1 MYYNEEI
8 AKSLIE
14 SKKVKK
20 GMSEDELI
28 GIIHDYIKE
37 DLKDEKKVRYLMGY
51 DPDFLSDTITSI
63 NPSLIPLIKAFLSS
77 SFLKGGDT
85 FIKVLKSPI
94 SFSLSERLLIETPAE
109 NFIPSFLYF
118 LITPTDFAE
127 DS

>member
-28 GIIHDYIKE
+28 GIIHDYIKK

-51 DPDFLSDTITSI
+51 DPDFLSDTITTI
-63 NPSLIPLIKAFLSS
+63 NQGVS
-77 SFLKGGDT
+77 D
-85 FIKVLKSPI
+85 
-94 SFSLSERLLIETPAE
+94 
-109 NFIPSFLYF
+109 
-118 LITPTDFAE
+118 
-127 DS
+127 

>member
-28 GIIHDYIKE
+28 GIILDYIKQ

-63 NPSLIPLIKAFLSS
+63 NYGVS
-77 SFLKGGDT
+77 D
-85 FIKVLKSPI
+85 
-94 SFSLSERLLIETPAE
+94 
-109 NFIPSFLYF
+109 
-118 LITPTDFAE
+118 
-127 DS
+127 

>member
-1 MYYNEEI
+1 MYYNEKI

-63 NPSLIPLIKAFLSS
+63 NYGVS
-77 SFLKGGDT
+77 D
-85 FIKVLKSPI
+85 
-94 SFSLSERLLIETPAE
+94 
-109 NFIPSFLYF
+109 
-118 LITPTDFAE
+118 
-127 DS
+127 

>member
-28 GIIHDYIKE
+28 GIIYDYIKE

-51 DPDFLSDTITSI
+51 DPDFLSDTIKSI
-63 NPSLIPLIKAFLSS
+63 NYGVS
-77 SFLKGGDT
+77 D
-85 FIKVLKSPI
+85 
-94 SFSLSERLLIETPAE
+94 
-109 NFIPSFLYF
+109 
-118 LITPTDFAE
+118 
-127 DS
+127 

>member
-8 AKSLIE
+8 AKNLIE

-51 DPDFLSDTITSI
+51 DPDFLSDTVTSI
-63 NPSLIPLIKAFLSS
+63 NYGLS
-77 SFLKGGDT
+77 D
-85 FIKVLKSPI
+85 
-94 SFSLSERLLIETPAE
+94 
-109 NFIPSFLYF
+109 
-118 LITPTDFAE
+118 
-127 DS
+127 

>member
-28 GIIHDYIKE
+28 KIIYDYIKT
-37 DLKDEKKVRYLMGY
+37 DLNDEKKVNYLMGY

-63 NPSLIPLIKAFLSS
+63 NYGVS
-77 SFLKGGDT
+77 D
-85 FIKVLKSPI
+85 
-94 SFSLSERLLIETPAE
+94 
-109 NFIPSFLYF
+109 
-118 LITPTDFAE
+118 
-127 DS
+127 